1 METQV
6 CNKCGKEK
14 PLTDYYFRSDN
25 KTYRKD
31 CKDCFKQAKAERESK
46 PGIKELRALKERE
59 RRAKDDGTI
68 NAKAREYHRSEHSK
82 NVSRKWIK
90 SNTDKIR
97 NYNRTQRAR
106 RKFALLADESATTQE
121 VKAWIDS
128 QNPICAYCS
137 IELSENQIQLDHIIP
152 LSKGGLHTIDNFAI
166 SCKSCNCSKGNKTL
180 DEFIIYKELHL
191 KLIEASDKKH

>member
-31 CKDCFKQAKAERESK
+31 CKDCFKQVKAERESK

-90 SNTDKIR
+90 SNMDKIR

-121 VKAWIDS
+121 VKAWIDY
-128 QNPICAYCS
+128 Q
-137 IELSENQIQLDHIIP
+137 
-152 LSKGGLHTIDNFAI
+152 
-166 SCKSCNCSKGNKTL
+166 KTYMRIL
-180 DEFIIYKELHL
+180 FYRTF
-191 KLIEASDKKH
+191 

>member
-46 PGIKELRALKERE
+46 PGVKALRALKERE

-68 NAKAREYHRSEHSK
+68 NAKIREYRKTEHAK
-82 NVSRKWIK
+82 NIVKAWAK
-90 SNTDKIR
+90 NNPDKIR

-106 RKFALLADESATTQE
+106 RKFAILAAESATTQE
-121 VKAWIDS
+121 VKAWIDAQS
-128 QNPICAYCS
+128 PVCSYCA
-137 IELSENQIQLDHIIP
+137 IELSSDQIQLDHVIP
-152 LSKGGLHTIDNFAI
+152 LSKGGSHTIDNFAI

-180 DEFIIYKELHL
+180 EEFIIYKELHL

>member
-6 CNKCGKEK
+6 CNKCGEEK

-25 KTYRKD
+25 KAYRKD

-46 PGIKELRALKERE
+46 PGVKALRALKERE

-68 NAKAREYHRSEHSK
+68 NAKIREYRRTEHAKNIAKEWSK
-82 NVSRKWIK
+82 N
-90 SNTDKIR
+90 NPDKIR

-106 RKFALLADESATTQE
+106 RKFALSYAESATTQE
-121 VKAWIDS
+121 VKAWIDAQS
-128 QNPICAYCS
+128 PVCSYCA
-137 IELSENQIQLDHIIP
+137 IELSSDQIQLDHVIP
-152 LSKGGLHTIDNFAI
+152 LSKGGSHTIDNFAI

-180 DEFIIYKELHL
+180 EEFIIYKELHL
-191 KLIEASDKKH
+191 QLIEASDKKH

>member
-31 CKDCFKQAKAERESK
+31 CKDCFKLAKAERESK
-46 PGIKELRALKERE
+46 PGVKALRALKERE

-68 NAKAREYHRSEHSK
+68 NAKIREYRKTEHAK
-82 NVSRKWIK
+82 NVSRKWAK
-90 SNTDKIR
+90 NNLDKIR

-106 RKFALLADESATTQE
+106 RKFAIQASESATAQE

-137 IELSENQIQLDHIIP
+137 IELSDNQIQLDHITP
-152 LSKGGLHTIDNFAI
+152 LSKGGSHTIDNFAI
-166 SCKSCNCSKGNKTL
+166 SCRSCNCSKGNKTL
-180 DEFIIYKELHL
+180 EEFTAYKELHF

>member
-25 KTYRKD
+25 KAYRKD

-46 PGIKELRALKERE
+46 PGVKALRALKERE

-68 NAKAREYHRSEHSK
+68 NAKIREYRRTEHYK
-82 NVSRKWIK
+82 NVTKKWAK
-90 SNTDKIR
+90 NNPDKIR

-106 RKFALLADESATTQE
+106 RKFALQASESATTQE
-121 VKAWIDS
+121 VKAWIDAQS
-128 QNPICAYCS
+128 PVCSYCA
-137 IELSENQIQLDHIIP
+137 IELSSDQIQLDHVIP
-152 LSKGGLHTIDNFAI
+152 LSRGGSHTIDNFAI

-180 DEFIIYKELHL
+180 DEFIAYKELHL
-191 KLIEASDKKH
+191 QLIEASDKKL

>member
-14 PLTDYYFRSDN
+14 PLTDYYFRSDS

-82 NVSRKWIK
+82 NVSRKWTK
-90 SNTDKIR
+90 SNMDKIR
-97 NYNRTQRAR
+97 NCNRTQRAL
-106 RKFALLADESATTQE
+106 RKFALLADKSATAKE

-128 QNPICAYCS
+128 QKPICAYCS
-137 IELSENQIQLDHIIP
+137 AELSENQIQLDHIMP
-152 LSKGGLHTIDNFAI
+152 LSKGGSHTIDNFAI

>member
-6 CNKCGKEK
+6 CNKCGEEK
-14 PLTDYYFRSDN
+14 PLTDYYFRSDS
-25 KTYRKD
+25 KAYRKD

-46 PGIKELRALKERE
+46 PGVKALRALKERE

-68 NAKAREYHRSEHSK
+68 NAKIREYRKTEHAK
-82 NVSRKWIK
+82 NIVKEWAK
-90 SNTDKIR
+90 NNPDKIR

-106 RKFALLADESATTQE
+106 RKFAIQASESATTQE
-121 VKAWIDS
+121 VKAWIDAQS
-128 QNPICAYCS
+128 PVCSYCA
-137 IELSENQIQLDHIIP
+137 IELSSDQIQLDHVIP
-152 LSKGGLHTIDNFAI
+152 LSKGGSHTMDNFAI

-180 DEFIIYKELHL
+180 EEFIIYKELHL